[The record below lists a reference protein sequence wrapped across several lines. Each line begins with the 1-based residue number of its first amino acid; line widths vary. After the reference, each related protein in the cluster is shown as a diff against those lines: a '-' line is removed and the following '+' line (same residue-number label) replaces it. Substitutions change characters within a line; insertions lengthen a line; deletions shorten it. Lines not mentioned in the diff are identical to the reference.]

1 MLLEI
6 AAGCLAHGITSAV
19 VHGLP
24 AFRLAIRELEP
35 LGYSGSFIKF
45 TLIWIVIYTVMT
57 PMVFYRLFQPSML
70 WIMAHKEALVQS
82 QLENQ

>member
-24 AFRLAIRELEP
+24 AFRLAVKELEP
-35 LGYSGSFIKF
+35 LGFSGNITKF
-45 TLIWIVIYTVMT
+45 TLIWVVVYTVMT
-57 PMVFYRLFQPSML
+57 PMVFYRLFQPSIL
-70 WIMAHKEALVQS
+70 WIIAHKEALVQS
-82 QLENQ
+82 HLEN